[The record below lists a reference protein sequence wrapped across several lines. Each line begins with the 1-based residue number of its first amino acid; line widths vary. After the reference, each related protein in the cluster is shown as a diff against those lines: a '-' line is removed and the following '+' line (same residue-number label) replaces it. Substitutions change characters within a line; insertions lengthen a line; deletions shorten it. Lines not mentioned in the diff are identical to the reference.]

1 MLPLLGYE
9 ECKQCTPTAIRF
21 SCADLSFLWP
31 GHGAVNQS
39 VPGPTPD
46 LNWTAYRIHVLVVSF
61 FSLPKLTL
69 CLFITFIFVALSRA
83 YSSFIPLFCCVF
95 AVHSGEPFNA
105 LNTHS
110 THTHTHT
117 NNISAIVQANERR
130 RRRKKEKQREKN
142 CIHVMAYAMYGHC
155 SLAIRLLLFYSSR
168 RVFRTAFHAI
178 PEIQK

>member
-1 MLPLLGYE
+1 MHTDGNSLFV
-9 ECKQCTPTAIRF
+9 R
-21 SCADLSFLWP
+21 W
-31 GHGAVNQS
+31 
-39 VPGPTPD
+39 
-46 LNWTAYRIHVLVVSF
+46 SF
-61 FSLPKLTL
+61 FSLAWPRSSKSIRSWPDTRSKLNCIPHTCARRVFFFSPEIDFVPFYHFHFCRAVS
-69 CLFITFIFVALSRA
+69 CLFIIHSVVLLCVR
-83 YSSFIPLFCCVF
+83 SSFWRAFQCTKYTLD
-95 AVHSGEPFNA
+95 
-105 LNTHS
+105 